1 MKNWDDYVLFDA
13 PIHILFLLHI
23 LIFYRNHNC
32 LTRCK
37 SEGIYTKSNY
47 IMTNWLE

>member
-23 LIFYRNHNC
+23 LIHYFI
-32 LTRCK
+32 
-37 SEGIYTKSNY
+37 EI
-47 IMTNWLE
+47 IIV